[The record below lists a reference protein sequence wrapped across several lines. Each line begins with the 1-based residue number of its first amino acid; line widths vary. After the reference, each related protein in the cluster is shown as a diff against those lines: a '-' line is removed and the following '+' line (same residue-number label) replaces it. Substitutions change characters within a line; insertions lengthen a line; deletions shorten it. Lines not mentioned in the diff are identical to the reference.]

1 MFVKKTT
8 KEQIESALSRLRSA
22 FGEIK
27 YIEDIPVKK
36 YMIRWLATFAPDMPL
51 YDAKSF
57 CLPRKLYKNYLW
69 HAFSFQKTD
78 SYIDEMAT
86 EAFEGSFAGKC
97 YVLLNDENIICAVP
111 DGSVFTLEKISE
123 FKNIIII
130 DGDFKKTY
138 VHTGNDEFG
147 PYYKT
152 YDMAESE
159 DLEPDESLIANEDEE
174 EESSDI

>member
-8 KEQIESALSRLRSA
+8 REQIEGALSHLRST
-22 FGEIK
+22 FGEVT

-36 YMIRWLATFAPDMPL
+36 YMIRWLAVFAPDMPL

-78 SYIDEMAT
+78 SYIDEMAE

-111 DGSVFTLEKISE
+111 DGSVFTLEKLAE

-130 DGDFKKTY
+130 DGDFTKTY
-138 VHTGNDEFG
+138 VHTGNEEFG

-152 YDMAESE
+152 DDMAQSE
-159 DLEPDESLIANEDEE
+159 DCEPDESLITEE
-174 EESSDI
+174 ENDDSEQE